1 MTLEQVYFITQIGVG
16 IGFIISIVF
25 LAVQVRQ
32 NTYLLRKSMA
42 DQREERINWFF
53 ETSCTNNEF
62 RHFQSRI
69 NTEWEQFDDDER
81 FRGTMLGIRTLR
93 SLLNELTAYFD
104 GQVSENEFRNLRWNM
119 VGAKGRP
126 NVRAA
131 YEYLKQGY
139 SDKVQNFW
147 DDLETSNAF
156 VTVPSAAQKS

>member
-1 MTLEQVYFITQIGVG
+1 
-16 IGFIISIVF
+16 
-25 LAVQVRQ
+25 
-32 NTYLLRKSMA
+32 
-42 DQREERINWFF
+42 
-53 ETSCTNNEF
+53 
-62 RHFQSRI
+62 
-69 NTEWEQFDDDER
+69 
-81 FRGTMLGIRTLR
+81 MLGIRTLR

-156 VTVPSAAQKS
+156 VSVPSAAQKS